1 VSSQLAWSRVSVV
14 TAYEQLTGLMPP
26 ERVWLAKHTERFRD
40 ARILDL
46 GVGCGRTSPALLELS
61 RHYVGVDYSP
71 EMIACARRH
80 SPHVD
85 YRVGD
90 ARNLE
95 FADASF
101 DLVVFSFNGLDYVD
115 TREDRLRALRELR
128 RVLVPGGTLLFSSHN
143 LDRPPAKAYDPRQ
156 IRLTLN
162 PARLAWRTYE
172 WVVGLGH
179 YLRLKNREIHGGG
192 WAILNNKGH
201 NYRLLTYYVT
211 PRVQRDELESS
222 GFSLDE
228 LIGSDGTAIPIDH
241 GSAVA
246 SFIYYSATA
255 VLKGVS
261 R

>member
-1 VSSQLAWSRVSVV
+1 
-14 TAYEQLTGLMPP
+14 MPP
-26 ERVWLAKHTERFRD
+26 EQVWLGKHAERFRD
-40 ARILDL
+40 VRILDL

-71 EMIACARRH
+71 EMIACARRRA
-80 SPHVD
+80 PHVD

-90 ARNLE
+90 ARDLA
-95 FADASF
+95 FPDASF
-101 DLVVFSFNGLDYVD
+101 ELVVFSFNGLDYVD
-115 TREDRLRALRELR
+115 TRADRLRALRELR

-156 IRLTLN
+156 IRLTVN

-172 WVVGLGH
+172 WLVGIGH
-179 YLRLKNREIHGGG
+179 YLRLRHREIRGRG

-211 PRVQRDELESS
+211 PRVQRDELASA

-228 LIGSDGTAIPIDH
+228 LIDSDGTSLAIDH
-241 GSAVA
+241 RSAVA

-255 VLKGVS
+255 VSGS
-261 R
+261 TERHGE